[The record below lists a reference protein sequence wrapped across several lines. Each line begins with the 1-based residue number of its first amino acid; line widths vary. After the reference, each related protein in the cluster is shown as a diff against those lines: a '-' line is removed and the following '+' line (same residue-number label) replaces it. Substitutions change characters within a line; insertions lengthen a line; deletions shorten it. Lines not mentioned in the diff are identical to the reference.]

1 MNAEPKQLVAPVALS
16 STAKQVYQA
25 PANKSVVIT
34 KLVFANTADDIVAV
48 TLHLVPQGGSA
59 TTGNM
64 IIPKRNLNNLE
75 SWAAYQAEGLVMK
88 QGDSLYASTDSAGA
102 GSVNVVATGVEIF

>member
-1 MNAEPKQLVAPVALS
+1 MNAEPKQLIAPKKLS
-16 STAKQVYQA
+16 TTAAQIYQA

-34 KLVFANTADDIVAV
+34 KLVFANTVDDIVAI

-59 TTGNM
+59 TTDNM
-64 IIPKRNLNNLE
+64 IIPKRNLNNFE
-75 SWAAYQAEGLVMK
+75 SWAAYQAEGIVMK
-88 QGDSLYASTDSAGA
+88 QGDSLYASTDSAGS